1 MLRSLLAIA
10 FCSFVATTS
19 ALTAGEVQVGASIIG
34 KAGINATETPEYTK
48 TDYNINSLPD
58 IGVSALYLFSS
69 SSNTGV
75 MLDIGYD
82 SYSYRM
88 KYYQPDAKFDNAPM
102 THSLRKISI
111 APSLYLGGFQIGL
124 AFGLNSGYSQIDKD
138 GNIISKNGADA
149 NVAGTT
155 TELRIGAMIPIM
167 RGKTS
172 SLNLNIRGGYML
184 SETFIAQERA
194 FNPNEL
200 LFSLIGGK
208 NTHNS
213 KIASLG
219 IGLSYYFTVA
229 D

>member
-1 MLRSLLAIA
+1 MLRSLLTTA
-10 FCSFVATTS
+10 FCAVVATTS
-19 ALTAGEVQVGASIIG
+19 VLTAGEVQVGASVIG

-69 SSNTGV
+69 NSNTGV

-88 KYYQPDAKFDNAPM
+88 KYYEANPVFDGAIM

-111 APSLYLGGFQIGL
+111 APSLYLGGFQIGV
-124 AFGLNSGYSQIDKD
+124 AFGLNSGYAQLDKD
-138 GNIISKNGADA
+138 GNILSEDDA
-149 NVAGTT
+149 NVSGTT
-155 TELRIGAMIPIM
+155 TELRIGAMIPIV
-167 RGKTS
+167 RGKSS

-184 SETFIAQERA
+184 SETFAAPQKTINTA
-194 FNPNEL
+194 
-200 LFSLIGGK
+200 LFQGM

-219 IGLSYYFTVA
+219 LGLSYYFTVA

>member
-1 MLRSLLAIA
+1 MIRSILAIA
-10 FCSFVATTS
+10 LAATVSLPT
-19 ALTAGEVQVGASIIG
+19 ALSAGELSLGASVLG

-58 IGVSALYLFSS
+58 IGISALYLFSS
-69 SSNTGV
+69 NSNTGV

-88 KYYQPDAKFDNAPM
+88 KYYEANPLFDGAIM

-111 APSLYLGGFQIGL
+111 APSLYLGGFQIGV
-124 AFGLNSGYSQIDKD
+124 AFGLNSGYSQTDKD
-138 GNIISKNGADA
+138 GNILSENDA
-149 NVAGTT
+149 NVSGTT
-155 TELRIGAMIPIM
+155 TELRIGAMIPIV
-167 RGKTS
+167 RGKSS

-184 SETFIAQERA
+184 SETFTAPQKAI
-194 FNPNEL
+194 
-200 LFSLIGGK
+200 
-208 NTHNS
+208 NTASFPGLNLHNS

-219 IGLSYYFTVA
+219 LGLSYYFTVA